1 MKSTDFRKYLET
13 LQTQE
18 LFEKLGVSDPEILA
32 RTVEHFT
39 AKEGEKRD
47 RIVVGY
53 FGKNG
58 VDRIVNSITEHL
70 LEPPKLPANAKV
82 LDVGAGT
89 GFLTAR
95 VAKKV
100 QARMPSASFYA
111 MDLTPAMLLS
121 LSKKN
126 AGITPFIGIA
136 ENITGSAE
144 RAREYLSIPLR
155 YDAIFSTLM
164 LHHSTRPEQVFRS
177 IKAALKQKGKAV
189 VLDLCEHEFEEFRAE
204 MGDVHLGF
212 KPQDIQEMARKHF
225 QKVKV
230 EKLAG
235 ICCKSSG
242 RSAQIFVASMWNLA

>member
-1 MKSTDFRKYLET
+1 MKLTDFRKYLEN
-13 LQTQE
+13 LQMRE
-18 LFEKLGVSDPEILA
+18 LLEKLGDSDPETLA
-32 RTVEHFT
+32 VTVQHFT
-39 AKEGEKRD
+39 AEEGGKRD

-58 VDRIVNSITEHL
+58 VNRIVDSITEHL

-95 VAKKV
+95 VAKKI
-100 QARMPSASFYA
+100 QAKMPLASFYA

-126 AGITPFIGIA
+126 VGITPFIGIA
-136 ENITGSAE
+136 ENITGSAQC
-144 RAREYLSIPLR
+144 AREHFNVPLR

-177 IKAALKQKGKAV
+177 IKAALKRKGKAV

-212 KPQDIQEMARKHF
+212 RPQDIREMARKHF
-225 QKVKV
+225 PEVKV
-230 EKLAG
+230 ERLAG

-242 RSAQIFVASMWNLA
+242 RSAEIFVASMRNPV